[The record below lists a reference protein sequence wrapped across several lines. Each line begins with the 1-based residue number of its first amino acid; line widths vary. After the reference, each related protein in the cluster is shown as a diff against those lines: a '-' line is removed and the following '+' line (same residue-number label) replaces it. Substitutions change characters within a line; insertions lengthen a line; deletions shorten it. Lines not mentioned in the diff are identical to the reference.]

1 MPRLA
6 IILSHPTQYY
16 SPWFRW
22 MAAHATISIRVFYLW
37 NFGVTPQRDPQFQR
51 TVPWD
56 TDLLSGYEWEMVPNT
71 ARRPGTEHFWGLQN
85 PELSQRLH
93 NWRPDAVLLFGYNY
107 ATHLRLIA
115 TARRKKLP
123 LIFRGD
129 SHLLGREKF
138 GGPRRWLLRCL
149 YRQFSAVTYVGA
161 ANRAYFRTLSVAE
174 NRLFFA
180 PHSVDATHFHVTPEH
195 EAEAA
200 RLRHALG
207 LGDRRVVLFAGKF
220 VSAKQPAELLRAFIA
235 TAEPQRDALV
245 YVGDGP
251 EKAKL
256 EALARLAP
264 EHCIRFLPFA
274 NQSEMPSRYRLA
286 DIFCLP
292 SRGLYETWGLA
303 VNEAMHMG
311 RPCLVSDRVGCQQ
324 DLVTDGVTGW
334 VFPSED
340 AAAFRAKLAQALSTD
355 IASMRPAIAQ
365 RIAGYTYEQTTA
377 GLLAALASLALK
389 PPCTSA
395 HHHA

>member
-6 IILSHPTQYY
+6 IVLSHPTQYY

-22 MAAHATISIRVFYLW
+22 MAAHAAVAIRVFYLW
-37 NFGVTPQRDPQFQR
+37 DFGVTQQRDPQFQH
-51 TVPWD
+51 TLQWD
-56 TDLLSGYEWEMVPNT
+56 TDLLSGYEWEMVPNV
-71 ARRPGTEHFWGLQN
+71 ARRPGTDHFWGLRN
-85 PELSQRLH
+85 PELWQRLRI
-93 NWRPDAVLLFGYNY
+93 WQPDAVLLFGYNY

-115 TARRKKLP
+115 GAKRDGLP

-129 SHLLGREKF
+129 SHLLGREKLS
-138 GGPRRWLLRCL
+138 GPRRWLLRCL
-149 YRQFSAVTYVGA
+149 YRQFSAVTYVGT
-161 ANRAYFRTLSVAE
+161 ANREYFRRLGVAE

-180 PHSVDATHFHVTPEH
+180 PHSVDASHFRNTPER
-195 EAEAA
+195 EAEATQ
-200 RLRHALG
+200 LRQSLG
-207 LGDRRVVLFAGKF
+207 LAHRRVVLFAGKF
-220 VSAKQPAELLRAFIA
+220 VSAKQPGELLRAF
-235 TAEPQRDALV
+235 TEVAEPQRDALV

-256 EALARLAP
+256 EVLARLAP
-264 EHCIRFLPFA
+264 QHCIRFLPFA
-274 NQSEMPSRYRLA
+274 NQSEMPARYRMA

-355 IASMRPAIAQ
+355 IDPMRPTIAQ
-365 RIAGYTYEQTTA
+365 RITGYTYEQTTA
-377 GLLAALASLALK
+377 GLLAALASLAPK
-389 PPCTSA
+389 RSPASA
-395 HHHA
+395 RPDV